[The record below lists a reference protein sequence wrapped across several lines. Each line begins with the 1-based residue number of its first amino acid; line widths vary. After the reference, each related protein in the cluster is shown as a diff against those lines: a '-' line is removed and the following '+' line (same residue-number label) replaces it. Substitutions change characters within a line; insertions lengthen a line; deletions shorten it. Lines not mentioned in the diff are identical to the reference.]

1 MFGVAKGQIL
11 NQNLAIW
18 SHWLLVPFEIGG
30 TKIDSLSL
38 LRNRLFDSYPLPI
51 LTSFKYFVKI
61 RLSIHLNIAHLRS
74 LFRFFWLPAITTFG
88 SGCGSVGRAVASN
101 TRGMQFESSH
111 WQKFIYI
118 EHFVYCQL
126 CIRKTK
132 IKKKRPGMAHFLT
145 NAAFPA
151 SVNF

>member
-111 WQKFIYI
+111 WQNLY
-118 EHFVYCQL
+118 
-126 CIRKTK
+126 
-132 IKKKRPGMAHFLT
+132 
-145 NAAFPA
+145 
-151 SVNF
+151 